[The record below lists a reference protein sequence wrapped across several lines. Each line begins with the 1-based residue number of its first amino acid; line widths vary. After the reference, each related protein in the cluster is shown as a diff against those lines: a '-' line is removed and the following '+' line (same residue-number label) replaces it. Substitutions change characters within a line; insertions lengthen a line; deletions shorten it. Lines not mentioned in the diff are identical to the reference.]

1 MIYILYCHWWIQ
13 IKLNLIWT
21 NCAPISIISIFAS
34 INLNVRHVINF
45 CEKLEDPRIP
55 RMIRLKR
62 CRKGCWPND
71 IPLSRLYNLYLSFNF
86 PSLSKFQTLQVA
98 FIFLYFLYSNYFICL
113 NLKVVYTWILHNE
126 RSKLLLGITRYC
138 HKGFLKNFDV
148 TYLSLRFFKRKL
160 DCFNERHCCKK
171 ELNTNERDK

>member
-1 MIYILYCHWWIQ
+1 MAYRL
-13 IKLNLIWT
+13 LNVIWEKEYRLFLFVHQSISRYLKLIWT
-21 NCAPISIISIFAS
+21 NCAPISINSIFAS
-34 INLNVRHVINF
+34 INLNVCHVINF
-45 CEKLEDPRIP
+45 CEKLEDKRIP

-113 NLKVVYTWILHNE
+113 NLKVVFILGYSIMRDQNY
-126 RSKLLLGITRYC
+126 SWGLQGIAIRVFWRILMLPT
-138 HKGFLKNFDV
+138 
-148 TYLSLRFFKRKL
+148 
-160 DCFNERHCCKK
+160 
-171 ELNTNERDK
+171 

>member
-1 MIYILYCHWWIQ
+1 MRAGIQVVFICTPIYFRIICPYVHMTHDSHSIYV
-13 IKLNLIWT
+13 KLNLIWT

-34 INLNVRHVINF
+34 TNLNVRHVINF

-86 PSLSKFQTLQVA
+86 PSLSKLQTLQVA

-113 NLKVVYTWILHNE
+113 NLKVVFILGYSIMRDQNY
-126 RSKLLLGITRYC
+126 SWGLQGIAIRV
-138 HKGFLKNFDV
+138 F
-148 TYLSLRFFKRKL
+148 
-160 DCFNERHCCKK
+160 
-171 ELNTNERDK
+171 

>member
-1 MIYILYCHWWIQ
+1 MRAGIQVVFICTAIYSRIIFPYVHMKHDLHIVLSLVDMQ

-34 INLNVRHVINF
+34 TNLNVRHVINF

-86 PSLSKFQTLQVA
+86 PSLSKLQTLQVA

-113 NLKVVYTWILHNE
+113 NLKVVFILGYSIMRDQNY
-126 RSKLLLGITRYC
+126 SWGLQGIAIRVFWSILMLPT
-138 HKGFLKNFDV
+138 
-148 TYLSLRFFKRKL
+148 
-160 DCFNERHCCKK
+160 
-171 ELNTNERDK
+171 